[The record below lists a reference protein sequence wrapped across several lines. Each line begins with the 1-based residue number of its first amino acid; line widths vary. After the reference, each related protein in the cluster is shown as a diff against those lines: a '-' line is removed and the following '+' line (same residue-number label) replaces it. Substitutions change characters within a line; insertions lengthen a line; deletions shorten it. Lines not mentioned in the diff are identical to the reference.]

1 MICVYPDFY
10 RAFACK
16 ASFCRNSCCR
26 GWEID
31 VDEES
36 AAYYR
41 ALPGR
46 LGDDLRAALVEEAG
60 VWHFRLTDDERCPFL
75 RPDGL
80 CRLIRELGEHALCD
94 ICALHPRFY
103 GELGSFEF
111 CGLGLSCE
119 KVCELL
125 FSSSAPLLF
134 RLDDETDPVDF
145 AGLLRRMGLEPVE
158 ELLCFTPKPNEVR
171 YAEILRRL
179 SDTEPIDEAWPE
191 HLHQLRAALPV
202 INAYEGPVY
211 IRLFRK
217 EMPEVFGEG
226 YQFDLFKADTLR
238 EGTDLTVFVSGF
250 LTPDV
255 VAAADKLKEEGL
267 SVEVVNVHTIKPI
280 DAETVRAAAHKT
292 GKVLTIENH
301 NVVGG
306 LHAAVLEALASDPVP
321 AFAMGVQDR
330 FGEVGKL
337 PYLREVMG
345 LTEEDIYNKMK
356 ELASK

>member
-1 MICVYPDFY
+1 MEM
-10 RAFACK
+10 RAIYAEEMAKLMEADRHVCILDADLAK
-16 ASFCRNSCCR
+16 ASGTRKLYERFPKQMFDCGIAEQNMASVAAGLASYGFKPYIESFTPFATRRCCDQLAISVAYAGMNVKIVGTDPGVSAQLNGGTHMSMEDIGVLR
-26 GWEID
+26 SIPRMVIFEP
-31 VDEES
+31 VDE
-36 AAYYR
+36 R
-41 ALPGR
+41 
-46 LGDDLRAALVEEAG
+46 
-60 VWHFRLTDDERCPFL
+60 
-75 RPDGL
+75 
-80 CRLIRELGEHALCD
+80 
-94 ICALHPRFY
+94 
-103 GELGSFEF
+103 
-111 CGLGLSCE
+111 
-119 KVCELL
+119 
-125 FSSSAPLLF
+125 
-134 RLDDETDPVDF
+134 
-145 AGLLRRMGLEPVE
+145 
-158 ELLCFTPKPNEVR
+158 
-171 YAEILRRL
+171 
-179 SDTEPIDEAWPE
+179 
-191 HLHQLRAALPV
+191 QLRAALPV
-202 INAYEGPVY
+202 INAYDGPVY

-217 EMPEVFGEG
+217 ETQDVFDEG

-255 VAAADKLKEEGL
+255 VAAADKLKAEGL

-292 GKVLTIENH
+292 GRVLTIENH